1 MEYGYLAI
9 WWVVTSSIVAGQ
21 TPKYALVG
29 ESIEL
34 KTGITTPPDEILWKH
49 DGDKVVEFDGSQ
61 QQPYGSYGNRVTL
74 NWHSAD
80 LRIEHLTFED
90 SGLYEL
96 EVFRNKELSRTS
108 YKIEVIDR
116 VPKLIIT
123 CEMNR
128 GSSSD
133 GSEHQAS
140 LTCSAEER
148 QSQSLLKFEWS
159 SNGNVQSGRNLTI
172 SLGNEHDNV
181 VYTCTV
187 SNPLTTE
194 SAEFTAEECYPDEGS
209 SAALV
214 AGIIVPIILL
224 GLAILFFMLWKK
236 GYLIKKKE
244 DLKEQSASNKE
255 TGNDGFRGPEGK
267 PLLGR
272 ASTMPSNQPLRFPQ
286 RHHDHVELEDETEA
300 GRDKPKQGHVK
311 NARKM
316 FEGPEPAGKS
326 PAPES
331 NDPED
336 TFHDAHESFLEES
349 VNQISQQDKDRNSE
363 SFSLKAE
370 TQTPVLESQV
380 ISEGKNQDPKNSHRK
395 SGINEVKPGHVKNTR
410 KMFGSRGPAA
420 SYQNH
425 HGNNKQLP
433 DKEKKQ
439 ETGDKNV
446 IEGEK
451 EKGSVQEALGH
462 HGSQT
467 NTDEEG
473 RVSSPSP
480 VTSEPDHKGKD
491 EKAPDDENQHEAEEK
506 TATEGDP
513 SHSDEADESELA
525 ELDTHSL
532 NTNKREE
539 ALSPASQYLPASSDQ
554 NHYGNNKQLPDKEK
568 YQETGDKN
576 VIEGEKENG
585 SVQEA
590 LGRHGSQTNTD
601 KEGGASSPSPVKS
614 EPDHK
619 GKDEKA
625 PDDENQHEAEEKTAT
640 EGDPSHSDEAESAE
654 LDTHSSQTNTDEEGG
669 TSSPSPV
676 TSEPDHKGKDE
687 KAPDDDDQHEAEE
700 KTPTE
705 SDPSDSDEADESE
718 SVSSRNGDR
727 GEESEPRLCSPS

>member
-300 GRDKPKQGHVK
+300 GRDKPKQ
-311 NARKM
+311 
-316 FEGPEPAGKS
+316 
-326 PAPES
+326 
-331 NDPED
+331 
-336 TFHDAHESFLEES
+336 
-349 VNQISQQDKDRNSE
+349 
-363 SFSLKAE
+363 
-370 TQTPVLESQV
+370 
-380 ISEGKNQDPKNSHRK
+380 
-395 SGINEVKPGHVKNTR
+395 GHVKNTR

-718 SVSSRNGDR
+718 SAELDTHISSRNGDR